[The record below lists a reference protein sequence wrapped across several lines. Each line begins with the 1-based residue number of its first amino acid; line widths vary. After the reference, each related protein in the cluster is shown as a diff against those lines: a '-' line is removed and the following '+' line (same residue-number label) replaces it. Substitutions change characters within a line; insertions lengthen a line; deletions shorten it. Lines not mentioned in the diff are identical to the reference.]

1 MSTPDAIRTRDGF
14 RVLWRQQ
21 YAAEVEQFLVR
32 SNMADEDVRSLKEQV
47 LPFRSIRNKDF
58 SRDVRGRNKASRD
71 KAAGTT
77 KVNQPGGFQR
87 ERTRHDCSSFP
98 YFRAD

>member
-58 SRDVRGRNKASRD
+58 FERRTGSQQGLARQGSRNYQG
-71 KAAGTT
+71 
-77 KVNQPGGFQR
+77 QPAWR
-87 ERTRHDCSSFP
+87 VST
-98 YFRAD
+98 